1 MPIRVKD
8 TSTPMTPAPEGL
20 YQAVCV
26 DVVDLGI
33 VKSSFGDKHKVAVY
47 WQIDQLNEESG
58 KRFLV
63 TKRYTASLSE
73 KATLRKDLETWRS
86 KKFTKEELDGFDL
99 EVLLGVNCQIQIV
112 HNASDDGTVYA
123 NVQAVV
129 PIGKGMT
136 KMRPESYVRK
146 IDREKS
152 NGKPTA
158 AEEPDTDE
166 PTPF

>member
-20 YQAVCV
+20 FQAVCV
-26 DVVDLGI
+26 DVIDLGI
-33 VKSSFGDKHKVAVY
+33 VKSSFGDKHKVAIY
-47 WQIDQLNEESG
+47 WQIDQVNEESG

-63 TKRYTASLSE
+63 TKRYTASLNE

-99 EVLLGVNCQIQIV
+99 EVLLGVNCQVQVV
-112 HNASDDGTVYA
+112 HNASDDGTIYA

-129 PIGKGMT
+129 PLGKGMT
-136 KMRPESYVRK
+136 KMRPEGYVRK
-146 IDREKS
+146 IDRD
-152 NGKPTA
+152 KPQA
-158 AEEPDTDE
+158 PAEQGETE
-166 PTPF
+166 ETPF